1 MLDDQSYGL
10 YGLSRIAYE
19 NDDLEAAEQQATQA
33 IQLAKQRH
41 SEQLQVQAALIL
53 CQVQHARGQTAHAR
67 SELQSLAA
75 QTRNPSLL
83 REIQSWQARL
93 ALWHRGTQRARGAC
107 AAGARGADRRP
118 FVPGARPAAG
128 RAGAAGT
135 LASRGRRARAHP
147 QRDRDS
153 SVAG

>member
-93 ALWHRGTQRARGAC
+93 ALAMDDLEAAQRWH
-107 AAGARGADRRP
+107 AGIVAHSDEI
-118 FVPGARPAAG
+118 G
-128 RAGAAGT
+128 RA
-135 LASRGRRARAHP
+135 SCRER
-147 QRDRDS
+147 
-153 SVAG
+153 V